1 MKALALKY
9 RPKTFDD
16 VVEQRA
22 IRQILQEQVAT
33 KTHKNAY
40 LFTGGAGTGK
50 TTCARILAN
59 EINDQ
64 KGSPI
69 EIDAASN
76 NGVDDV
82 REIINDAKFKALD
95 SEYKVYI
102 LDECFYKNTPILLAD
117 GSSLPISDIE
127 IGTEI
132 KNMVGT
138 GIVKNVFKNL
148 IPLER
153 LCIINLTDASQILT
167 TKDHLF
173 FTDSGWVEA
182 SKLTR
187 EDIIYEGITMH
198 DMQKAIYKQDL
209 SEDMLRSMY
218 EETDSENRKR
228 NNADKEG
235 NVAKAGEFG
244 TNEGKQSH
252 AQKGKHTKND
262 SNKNP
267 QRNIKSTIQNEERQ
281 WNLHD
286 STAEVVPSTSK
297 AMGIRVRNSYKSPE
311 GRWVPN
317 IIQSRPCLTR
327 ENDCDRGGWES
338 AQLEK
343 EYIKRYKENGITRK
357 VRVAS
362 IEVYERGNNEQCFS
376 SYIGDTEKSTGLIE
390 MFDLEVSNHSSYFAN
405 NLLVHNCHMF
415 SAGAWN
421 AMLKLIEEPPAKTI
435 FIFCTTDP
443 QKIPATILSRVQRYD
458 FQRITYGAILE
469 RLGYIVEQEGVEYEK
484 SALEYIA
491 KLAEGG
497 MRDAI
502 TLLDKCLSFAENLA
516 LTDVIEVLGAVDYDT
531 MFALVDEIILHKDAG
546 VVVRQIAEIHRAGID
561 LKQFMRQFCWFLL
574 DVCKYG
580 LLGSFEYLQLPE
592 TYKKGLD
599 GFDMKTYEAASD
611 LLRHVLKLNNQIKWD
626 PNAKAL
632 IEAHLILYCRGD
644 E

>member
-59 EINDQ
+59 EINNQ
-64 KGSPI
+64 EGSPI
-69 EIDAASN
+69 ELDAASN

-82 REIINDAKFKALD
+82 RNIINDAKFKALD
-95 SEYKVYI
+95 AEFKVYI
-102 LDECFYKNTPILLAD
+102 IDECH
-117 GSSLPISDIE
+117 SL
-127 IGTEI
+127 
-132 KNMVGT
+132 
-138 GIVKNVFKNL
+138 
-148 IPLER
+148 
-153 LCIINLTDASQILT
+153 
-167 TKDHLF
+167 
-173 FTDSGWVEA
+173 
-182 SKLTR
+182 
-187 EDIIYEGITMH
+187 
-198 DMQKAIYKQDL
+198 
-209 SEDMLRSMY
+209 
-218 EETDSENRKR
+218 
-228 NNADKEG
+228 
-235 NVAKAGEFG
+235 
-244 TNEGKQSH
+244 
-252 AQKGKHTKND
+252 
-262 SNKNP
+262 SN
-267 QRNIKSTIQNEERQ
+267 
-281 WNLHD
+281 
-286 STAEVVPSTSK
+286 
-297 AMGIRVRNSYKSPE
+297 
-311 GRWVPN
+311 
-317 IIQSRPCLTR
+317 
-327 ENDCDRGGWES
+327 
-338 AQLEK
+338 
-343 EYIKRYKENGITRK
+343 
-357 VRVAS
+357 
-362 IEVYERGNNEQCFS
+362 
-376 SYIGDTEKSTGLIE
+376 
-390 MFDLEVSNHSSYFAN
+390 
-405 NLLVHNCHMF
+405 
-415 SAGAWN
+415 GAWQ

-458 FQRITYGAILE
+458 FQRITYEGILSQLMFIMEEEQVKYE
-469 RLGYIVEQEGVEYEK
+469 RP
-484 SALEYIA
+484 ALEYIA

-531 MFALVDEIILHKDAG
+531 MFALMDEIILHRDAG
-546 VVVRQIAEIHRAGID
+546 VVVRQIGEIHRAGID

-580 LLGSFEYLQLPE
+580 LLGSLEYLQLPE

-599 GFDMKTYEAASD
+599 GFDMKTYEAAAD